1 MKNKKNEKIRK
12 IRYKVTLSYE
22 EREQL
27 MQIVKKGN
35 RKVRKVRNSLIL
47 LNSDEGEYQQQK
59 KPYDKTIA
67 QILNVGVSTVERV
80 RKTFVEE
87 GLEVVLNGKPS
98 NRVYSRKL
106 DGEGEARLIA
116 LCCSDPPEGFSQWT
130 LNLLADKMVEL
141 KYVDEISYETIRRTL
156 KKTN

>member
-1 MKNKKNEKIRK
+1 
-12 IRYKVTLSYE
+12 
-22 EREQL
+22 

-35 RKVRKVRNSLIL
+35 QKARKVRNSLIL

-141 KYVDEISYETIRRTL
+141 KYVDQISYETIRRTL

>member
-1 MKNKKNEKIRK
+1 MENIKNEEIRK

-27 MQIVKKGN
+27 MQIVKKGSQKI
-35 RKVRKVRNSLIL
+35 RKVKNSLIL
-47 LNSDEGEYQQQK
+47 LSSDEGEYQQQK
-59 KPYDKTIA
+59 KPCDKMIA
-67 QILNVGVSTVERV
+67 QILNVGESTVERV
-80 RKTFVEE
+80 KKAFVEE
-87 GLEVVLNGKPS
+87 GLELVLNGKPS

-106 DGEGEARLIA
+106 DGEGEAHLIA
-116 LCCSDPPEGFSQWT
+116 LCCSDPPEGFSHWT

-141 KYVDEISYETIRRTL
+141 RYVDQISYETIRRTL

>member
-1 MKNKKNEKIRK
+1 MKNKNNENNRK
-12 IRYKVTLSYE
+12 IRYKVTLMNE
-22 EREQL
+22 ERQRL
-27 MQIVKKGN
+27 MQIIKIGEQKA
-35 RKVRKVRNSLIL
+35 RKVRNSLIL
-47 LNSDEGEYQQQK
+47 LNCDEGEYQNEK
-59 KPYDKTIA
+59 KPADKMIA
-67 QILNVGVSTVERV
+67 QILNVGVTTVERV

-98 NRVYSRKL
+98 NRVYTRKL

-116 LCCSDPPEGFSQWT
+116 LCCSDPPEGFSRWT

-141 KYVDEISYETIRRTL
+141 KYVDEISYETVRRTL

>member
-1 MKNKKNEKIRK
+1 MESKKNERNRK
-12 IRYKVTLSYE
+12 IRYKVTLLHE

-35 RKVRKVRNSLIL
+35 QKARKVRNALIL
-47 LNSDEGEYQQQK
+47 LNSDEGEYQTQK
-59 KPYDKTIA
+59 KPVDKMIA
-67 QILNVGVSTVERV
+67 QVLNVGVSTVERV

-98 NRVYSRKL
+98 NRVYTRKL

-116 LCCSDPPEGFSQWT
+116 LCCSDPPEGFSHWT

>member
-35 RKVRKVRNSLIL
+35 QKVRKVRNSLIL